1 MSSSSALPSTDV
13 LARRA
18 RRAELQASR
27 NQALT
32 AAHAVLTDEDRRRAL
47 VKAFCELNGGYA
59 SSGGDGGDGNGSGS
73 GVRNSVILPASG
85 TPYVIDG
92 VDVANRALQTSDGE
106 FESFEDVARICAEF
120 RKELRIVFR
129 MLESNQ
135 TRAIRLSTD
144 SLYSSTRARLA
155 ALESLHQAQLT
166 SARRTCRQ
174 QFRTAVREL
183 LRSQRE
189 YNSSSVRELEAA
201 LEPELR
207 ASEAAVRKSEKELRY
222 AVDEEERLAFQN
234 ARVGLV
240 MLKKGLFSANEAP
253 AIEAIA
259 AKAIDT
265 VVLYQSSLSKL
276 DDEIFNLRGRISELS
291 EHFDE
296 AAEELDVL
304 NNPTVRSRP
313 ITQGGASSSTRR
325 GSVMSARTGRGGT
338 AGAGGGGGAGSAG
351 DSAATSRRAS
361 SASVAAGTERHTR
374 ESTAPGNRDGAGG
387 GVGGGRSGSGAPR
400 GGGHSEDEAEA
411 APQQRPLSPYS
422 FLSEEEREKLDAHRA
437 HYEAMVREL
446 HETQAQEHRNATT
459 ARLSHLAQWTRQILS
474 LSALGEPPTLRKI
487 TARQLALL
495 QLALKHSKPRP
506 CVNTGT
512 TAYSSGLTIVMLEEE
527 QRRESIRLAEEEQ
540 KRIERLEESKR
551 KAAEKRQRELEEEEQ
566 QRIAAAK
573 AAALALEAVQQSTST
588 LQQVASTPRLMT
600 TAPASRRKRRPSA
613 DGGGNA
619 RARYQRIAR
628 GLALRGA
635 GDEPEKLRDPSF
647 GKREAVL
654 GVHLDAGAE
663 AAEYTT
669 VGSGSA
675 SGSRRQQPG
684 TDAGAADTKDAAP
697 PVPPPSPVPK
707 PERLAPPPTPPSS
720 PPLQPQRHKARVGPQ
735 PIGRPQTRYVASIP
749 GPRRAVL
756 PPAAAAAATAAT
768 KTSLVP
774 AAASP
779 QSSLQP
785 IPSVVPLQPTPQ
797 APSDTSSLAITATSS
812 ALPRRIA
819 LAHHHHPHHYNLTS
833 YHRPAAAPPPPP
845 APLQPRADVVVS
857 YVEAAAARAR
867 TIKARIPVPL
877 LTDEE
882 GLMIESMTIR
892 PWSAISDGGRGW

>member
-1 MSSSSALPSTDV
+1 MSSSSSALPSSDI

-27 NQALT
+27 TQALT

-59 SSGGDGGDGNGSGS
+59 SNGGGSGEGAS
-73 GVRNSVILPASG
+73 GVRNSVVLPASG
-85 TPYVIDG
+85 TPYTVDG

-106 FESFEDVARICAEF
+106 FESFEDVTRICAEF

-144 SLYSSTRARLA
+144 SLYTTTRARLA
-155 ALESLHQAQLT
+155 ALESLHHAQLI

-253 AIEAIA
+253 AIEALA

-338 AGAGGGGGAGSAG
+338 AGGGGAGSAW
-351 DSAATSRRAS
+351 DSTVTSTRAS

-387 GVGGGRSGSGAPR
+387 GGGGGVGGGRSGSGAPR
-400 GGGHSEDEAEA
+400 GGDSEDEAEA
-411 APQQRPLSPYS
+411 AHQQRPLSPYS

-506 CVNTGT
+506 CVDTGT
-512 TAYSSGLTIVMLEEE
+512 TAYSSGLTLVMLAEE

-540 KRIERLEESKR
+540 KRIERMEESKR
-551 KAAEKRQRELEEEEQ
+551 KAEEKRQRELEEDQ

-588 LQQVASTPRLMT
+588 LQQVASTPRLTT

-619 RARYQRIAR
+619 RARYHRIAR

-647 GKREAVL
+647 GKKEAVL

-663 AAEYTT
+663 AAEYPTAK
-669 VGSGSA
+669 SGSA
-675 SGSRRQQPG
+675 STSRRQQPS
-684 TDAGAADTKDAAP
+684 TDAGTADTADAAP

-707 PERLAPPPTPPSS
+707 PERLEPPPTPPSS
-720 PPLQPQRHKARVGPQ
+720 PPLQPQRHKPRAAPQ
-735 PIGRPQTRYVASIP
+735 VTAAVPQTRYVTSIP
-749 GPRRAVL
+749 GPARRAVL
-756 PPAAAAAATAAT
+756 LPASATAVT
-768 KTSLVP
+768 KTSLPP
-774 AAASP
+774 APSP
-779 QSSLQP
+779 QPSLQP
-785 IPSVVPLQPTPQ
+785 IPSVTPLQPTPQ
-797 APSDTSSLAITATSS
+797 VPSDMPTLAITATSS

-819 LAHHHHPHHYNLTS
+819 LSHHPHHYNLAS

-857 YVEAAAARAR
+857 YVEAASARAR
-867 TIKARIPVPL
+867 TIKARIPVPV